1 MTDDDDHTLNTE
13 IKYNR
18 CIHSVSV
25 GTVGSISWRKFL
37 SKIKQQVV
45 RRSCWRLFVRI
56 SSKLCVYIQH
66 HWLALNELVH
76 WLVIELAIQTIHSSC
91 RPTYNIEMKKNT
103 EYTYTPTPTRTSRRR
118 PRILVRLAIAHL
130 CVSMFVCRI
139 VKNNQQA
146 KHSLLFYA
154 LSFAWLT
161 RLFFS
166 LSSLGLYHSI
176 GHHLAPA
183 RGSLMKGKWDVL
195 FVITSLLNNHLP
207 LANSFRLL
215 NLFLTTHIW
224 LNVISN
230 FWSNWLCY

>member
-1 MTDDDDHTLNTE
+1 MFVAAVGAYSFVHHQNYVCIYSITGWHWMNLFTDLSSNWPYKRSIPHVVQHTT
-13 IKYNR
+13 
-18 CIHSVSV
+18 
-25 GTVGSISWRKFL
+25 
-37 SKIKQQVV
+37 SK
-45 RRSCWRLFVRI
+45 W
-56 SSKLCVYIQH
+56 
-66 HWLALNELVH
+66 
-76 WLVIELAIQTIHSSC
+76 
-91 RPTYNIEMKKNT
+91 KKNT
-103 EYTYTPTPTRTSRRR
+103 EYTYTPTPTRTSRWR